1 MQKIWY
7 HTRMRKKYNYTHYI
21 IDDEGCYWPVP
32 FGEIFAESIFSSSDN
47 EVVVAD
53 FSHLRGRA
61 RKKYSASLEKIKD
74 CVIRRS
80 RVTQYDLR
88 IYEKY
93 KSHYDLNEYGHEREY
108 YDTRFQRDFTDEA
121 PDIVGWP
128 FVLVSLAIKNG
139 RKKFLRRRNRKP
151 TA

>member
-7 HTRMRKKYNYTHYI
+7 HTRMRKKYRYTHYI

-32 FGEIFAESIFSSSDN
+32 YGEIFAESVFSSSNN

-74 CVIRRS
+74 CVIRKY
-80 RVTQYDLR
+80 RVTKYDLR

-93 KSHYDLNEYGHEREY
+93 RSHYDEGENGHEREY
-108 YDTRFQRDFTDEA
+108 YDTYFQRDFTNEA
-121 PDIVGWP
+121 PDIIKYS
-128 FVLVSLAIKNG
+128 FDLVSLAIKNG
-139 RKKFLRRRNRKP
+139 RKKFLRRLNRKP